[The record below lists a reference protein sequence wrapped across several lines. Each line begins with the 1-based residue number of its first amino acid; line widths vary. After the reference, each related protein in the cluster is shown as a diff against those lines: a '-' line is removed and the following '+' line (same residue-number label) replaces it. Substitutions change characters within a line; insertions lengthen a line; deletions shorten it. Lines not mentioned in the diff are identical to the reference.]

1 MMANRNS
8 TKSFLFGALAG
19 GIVGSVTAL
28 LLAPK
33 PGRELRQDIADG
45 AQQVGEA
52 TVRIAGQVGES
63 TSRFAKQVGSGAT
76 QAAVKAKDAAGSI
89 IGSVRSWRGGASEDD
104 SQELVSLNAIE
115 EAAEQSGDDRKEET
129 ELQLTT

>member
-19 GIVGSVTAL
+19 GIIGSVTAL

-45 AQQVGEA
+45 AQQVGET
-52 TVRIAGQVGES
+52 TVRIAGQVGET
-63 TSRFAKQVGSGAT
+63 TSRIVKQVGSGAS

-89 IGSVRSWRGGASEDD
+89 IGTVRSWRGGADEED
-104 SQELVSLNAIE
+104 SQTLVSLNAIE
-115 EAAEQSGDDRKEET
+115 ETVELSEDNQKEET